1 MYYFGFSPKSAHQFS
16 PFIFNHAQDM
26 CWPTSLF
33 PFYSKHPSSA
43 VTGNL
48 SQYENHLL
56 LPFTCSVS
64 HQLCSSVL
72 LSFSWHSSTPLLL
85 PCSLRALCFP
95 PGSSNTEFK
104 LTFLFQVPYF
114 EPAHTLQMIAFPA
127 CVSDFFACPQFLLSF
142 LCLLLTSHKSF
153 LLPLPYSYLLSRTAC
168 LSLVK
173 KHSPFSSSNL

>member
-1 MYYFGFSPKSAHQFS
+1 MYYFGFSPKSAHQLS

-95 PGSSNTEFK
+95 LGSSNTEFK

-127 CVSDFFACPQFLLSF
+127 CVSDFF
-142 LCLLLTSHKSF
+142 
-153 LLPLPYSYLLSRTAC
+153 C
-168 LSLVK
+168 LSPVSPKLLVFAPDI
-173 KHSPFSSSNL
+173 S